1 MSEIAVA
8 EPGTRL
14 QKFLDRAGLRG
25 FPWKTAIILYTISW
39 CWMFI
44 VRDSYWTDDW
54 NWFPEHSKPFPYQT
68 IGLPPWFEFEAQIV
82 RLIGTS
88 SFKVITFCS
97 FFCAA
102 IFLFG
107 ISQKFKLLNQ
117 VERKFLILLFLLLPF
132 NTSRVALYV
141 FHYTLA
147 YFYFFSA
154 WYLVVTFKPIWLKTL
169 GISLFFLSF
178 QMHSLLAFYVIP
190 VLHLF
195 FLSENKNLRE
205 IFYWTRRNIILISL
219 PIIYWILRE
228 IYWPSTSYYHDLTV
242 KNLSGTLDF
251 IVVTGLVL
259 LSLYL
264 LQKWVSVKN
273 KSAVQIILLGASAVF
288 FGLIAYVIYGFFLSD
303 RSIISKYFVTF
314 LGRSDWYSRHQTLQ
328 PLGIALLIVGVIT
341 LLPEALRRLSKQIR
355 VSILVI
361 CVILN
366 TGFGFEYVV
375 DYAKQKEIVAELK
388 EFGNARPVREI
399 QFIDMSANLNARG
412 RYFRVGRDWDG
423 LVWLAYGVLMHN
435 RTNGKVI
442 NKVKIET
449 RCRLI
454 SGSRLVL
461 IQGPETHWEALK
473 NWVSDGDMGFKVTVD
488 DTPGACK
495 PEMVTSERTS
505 GAIPIL
511 FYFTGVKD

>member
-14 QKFLDRAGLRG
+14 QKFLDRAGLCG
-25 FPWKTAIILYTISW
+25 FPWKTATILYTISW
-39 CWMFI
+39 GWLFI
-44 VRDSYWTDDW
+44 VRDSLWTDDW

-68 IGLPPWFEFEAQIV
+68 MGLPPWFESEAQIV

-88 SFKVITFCS
+88 SFKAITFCS

-117 VERKFLILLFLLLPF
+117 AERKFLTLLFLLLPF
-132 NTSRVALYV
+132 NTSRVASYV

-147 YFYFFSA
+147 YLLFFSA

-178 QMHSLLAFYVIP
+178 QMHSLLAFYVLP

-205 IFYWTRRNIILISL
+205 IFFWTRRNIVLISL
-219 PIIYWILRE
+219 PIIYWALRA
-228 IYWPSTSYYHDLTV
+228 IYWPSISSYHDLTV
-242 KNLSGTLDF
+242 KNLSGMLNF
-251 IVVTGLVL
+251 VVVVGLVF

-264 LQKWVSVKN
+264 LQNRVNVKTR
-273 KSAVQIILLGASAVF
+273 SAIGIILAGAIAVF
-288 FGLIAYVIYGFFLSD
+288 SGLIAYVIYGFFPSD
-303 RSIISKYFVTF
+303 HSIFLKYFVTF

-328 PLGIALLIVGVIT
+328 PLGIALLIGGVIT
-341 LLPEALRRLSKQIR
+341 LLPQTLRRLSKQIQ
-355 VSILVI
+355 VFILTV
-361 CVILN
+361 CVVFNL
-366 TGFGFEYVV
+366 TFGYEHVV

-388 EFGNARPVREI
+388 EFGNSRPVKEI
-399 QFIDMSANLNARG
+399 QFIDMSVSLNVRG

-435 RTNGKVI
+435 RTNGHVI
-442 NKVKIET
+442 NKVKIAT
-449 RCRLI
+449 RCRLV

-461 IQGPETHWEALK
+461 IQGPETHWQVLK

-495 PEMVTSERTS
+495 PEMVTSERIS

-511 FYFTGVKD
+511 FYFTGAKD